1 MILGVWDR
9 DRTGSELAAE
19 LVLAG
24 ARAQGKKNPRVTA
37 WHSRHLAFTWIA
49 SGIDTLDEASQPFT
63 NADQTIVSLFEG
75 KIYNASE
82 VGTALGL
89 HHAFDKSRSGEALGY
104 LYERYGEHFLDR
116 VNGKFAFA
124 LWDERN
130 QKLLLGR
137 DRLGIEP
144 LFYCNDGKRFVFS
157 SSLRGLLATGWVSK
171 EINYEAVLQYL
182 VYCYNPGL
190 ETFLQGVTKLPAGH
204 LLSIDGS
211 GMCLKRYWRLNF
223 GETQVKTEGEYREEV
238 LGLIEDAIRI
248 RMDAR
253 RSPGILLSGGT
264 DSSTIVSLASRMSN
278 EPLQTFSFRCEGRS
292 YDESQYARLI
302 AQRHGTEHTEIHYDP
317 DHLSLISSAVQSMDE
332 PFCDIGIE
340 IATYLLGRAAQGKVS
355 YMFSGEGGDELFG
368 GHPVYV
374 ADKFAAVVDRFPRIL
389 TGSLA
394 QLLQKIPDSDEKKN
408 FQVKLKRFA
417 YSLSFPSELLSHRWR
432 AYYKPEELQ
441 ELCTEDFL
449 ASCDLGHSF
458 DGMVKYG
465 ADTHGWDALSRSL
478 YSDYHTLVDFYLRR
492 LGLLRGFSIESRLPL
507 LDYRLVEYAAKIPS
521 RMKIRGVSDTKYM
534 YKKILDGILPREIL
548 YDRPKLGHSVPMKN
562 WLREDA
568 KLQKWVEEILSES
581 SIVKRGF
588 FRSSVVRR
596 LFEEHLS
603 MRHNHSHR
611 LWGLVVLEL
620 WLKAWFDPQAASVTT
635 QEPEGLDDTTLLSPI
650 ECH

>member
-1 MILGVWDR
+1 VILGAWDR
-9 DRTGSELAAE
+9 SGTGGELAAE
-19 LVLAG
+19 LRRAG
-24 ARAQGKKNPRVTA
+24 ARLAPGKKNAQVTA
-37 WHSRHLAFTWIA
+37 WHNRHVALCWIP
-49 SGIDTLDEASQPFT
+49 SGIDTLDEASQPFAT
-63 NADQTIVSLFEG
+63 RDQSIVSLFEG
-75 KIYNASE
+75 KIYNSAE
-82 VGTALGL
+82 IGTAALDSHL
-89 HHAFDKSRSGEALGY
+89 AFDQSRSGEALGY
-104 LYERYGEHFLDR
+104 LYQRYGERLLDR

-130 QKLLLGR
+130 QRLLLGR

-144 LFYCNDGKRFVFS
+144 LFYCNDGKRVVFS

-171 EINYEAVLQYL
+171 ELNYEAVLQYL

-211 GMCLKRYWRLNF
+211 GASMKQYWRLNF

-248 RMDAR
+248 CLDPHQ
-253 RSPGILLSGGT
+253 SPGILLSGGT

-278 EPLQTFSFRCEGRS
+278 EPLRTFSFRCEGRS

-302 AQRHGTEHTEIHYDP
+302 ARRHGTDHTEIPYDP
-317 DHLSLISSAVQSMDE
+317 DHLSLIANAVETMDE

-389 TGSLA
+389 TGSLV
-394 QLLQKIPDSDEKKN
+394 QLLQKIPDSDQKKN

-449 ASCDLGHSF
+449 ASCNLRRLY
-458 DGMVKYG
+458 DGMLRYSSET
-465 ADTHGWDALSRSL
+465 DGWDPLSRSL
-478 YSDYHTLVDFYLRR
+478 YSDYYTLVNFYLRR
-492 LGLLRGFSIESRLPL
+492 LGLLRGFSIESRQPL

-521 RMKIRGVSDTKYM
+521 RMKIRGVSDTKYI
-534 YKKILDGILPREIL
+534 YKKILEGVLPREIL

-568 KLQKWVEEILSES
+568 TLQKWVEEILSES
-581 SIVKRGF
+581 SILKRGF
-588 FRSSVVRR
+588 FRYSVVRR
-596 LFEEHLS
+596 FVDEHLS
-603 MRHNHSHR
+603 RRHNHSHR

-620 WLKAWFDPQAASVTT
+620 WLKAWLDPQAASVMS
-635 QEPEGLDDTTLLSPI
+635 QEPKVAEDAAVAVT
-650 ECH
+650 